1 MPSGH
6 IGLGKENAHFVDM
19 DEAAERLKVLD
30 EGVDRLRP
38 RSFQRVVREL
48 PEQLRAACQTHS
60 ASIKAAAAPS
70 ALFPGS
76 SAVEHSTVNR
86 QVASSNLARGANTV
100 SFRPFNAL

>member
-1 MPSGH
+1 MPSDH
-6 IGLGKENAHFVDM
+6 IGLGKESAFSLM
-19 DEAAERLKVLD
+19 WTRLPSGLKVLD

-48 PEQLRAACQTHS
+48 PEQLRVACQTHS

-86 QVASSNLARGANTV
+86 QIASSNLARGAIAV
-100 SFRPFNAL
+100 SFRLFNAL